1 MPVQGSA
8 ADIMKVAMLRVH
20 EILKRQAP
28 NVKLTLQVHDE
39 LVLEVPEGEANQVAE
54 LVRQAME
61 GAFPLSIPLKVDV
74 KAGRNWDE
82 AK

>member
-1 MPVQGSA
+1 
-8 ADIMKVAMLRVH
+8 
-20 EILKRQAP
+20 
-28 NVKLTLQVHDE
+28 
-39 LVLEVPEGEANQVAE
+39 VPEGEANKVAE